1 MAAFVPHPP
10 ALVPEL
16 CGGQVFGLAPVRA
29 ATATAVEGLLAAS
42 PDRVC
47 ILGGGPEPQEYG
59 DGQLSGRP
67 VLDALAA
74 YGGPGPRAQGTLPLA
89 LAVGGWLLDR
99 AGFPGRRRGLA
110 VPAVAAAPPL
120 DAEALLVVGDG
131 SARRHPEAPGA
142 FDPAA
147 LPFDDAVAAA
157 LAAGDAAALAALDPD
172 VGAQVLAAGTS
183 VWRLVGERLAGRDV
197 RADLTYYAAPFGVA
211 YFVASWTVR

>member
-99 AGFPGRRRGLA
+99 AGFAGRRRGLA

-131 SARRHPEAPGA
+131 SARRDPEAPGA
-142 FDPAA
+142 FDPTA

-157 LAAGDAAALAALDPD
+157 LAAGDAAALAALDPH
-172 VGAQVLAAGTS
+172 VGAQLLAAGTS
-183 VWRLVGERLAGRDV
+183 VWRLVGELLAGRDV